1 MNCSMC
7 GKRLPEDDNSIDSV
21 GSVHLENDRGEVIL
35 SLHAECIKT
44 VQDGLSL
51 CHTLVVN

>member
-7 GKRLPEDDNSIDSV
+7 GKQLPEDDNSIAN
-21 GSVHLENDRGEVIL
+21 VHLENDRGEVIL

-51 CHTLVVN
+51 CHSLVVN